1 MAYPGNLTLIQT
13 EDFGKEQNPLPIYAY
28 FETKSNL
35 TWYYNQ
41 NSKMWVSSG
50 GGTSGNAAWGSIGG
64 NITSQT
70 DLISALTFK
79 LNTANPTLTG
89 TLTAPNVVSDSII
102 VKQLATPIL
111 GVITPTGTTQTL
123 NLSSTSYF
131 DLDLSS
137 ATGNVTLTLQNPTAG
152 ATWVFCVKQGTNA
165 RTLIFPT
172 GTVQATS
179 PNRNVWS
186 SFANKTNEFSVFYD
200 GVKFKIRDT
209 GGDIS

>member
-79 LNTANPTLTG
+79 QNTSEKNQNNGYAGLDNTGKILANQIPVLPDYRPIKIIISINGQINFTIPTAPVNFSNPFLFLNGVLQVLGTANSDYNISNNLLVWTSQ
-89 TLTAPNVVSDSII
+89 NVV
-102 VKQLATPIL
+102 LE
-111 GVITPTGTTQTL
+111 
-123 NLSSTSYF
+123 
-131 DLDLSS
+131 
-137 ATGNVTLTLQNPTAG
+137 
-152 ATWVFCVKQGTNA
+152 TNDE
-165 RTLIFPT
+165 LIFYY
-172 GTVQATS
+172 
-179 PNRNVWS
+179 
-186 SFANKTNEFSVFYD
+186 K
-200 GVKFKIRDT
+200 
-209 GGDIS
+209 